1 MGDQM
6 ALESEFGR
14 LSAFERGL
22 FIMYPENVLETFRR
36 RKKTLED
43 LNQNKTGN
51 TNWGSRLNSSS
62 EGTEKDNLKDEKDN
76 LKDEKDKLKDEKDKD
91 QENLQESILGN
102 EDEDA
107 KNDQE
112 DGKEKK
118 LRVRTPTAVMA
129 SSWLWLEGRPK
140 GYRPPRN

>member
-1 MGDQM
+1 MG
-6 ALESEFGR
+6 
-14 LSAFERGL
+14 
-22 FIMYPENVLETFRR
+22 
-36 RKKTLED
+36 
-43 LNQNKTGN
+43 
-51 TNWGSRLNSSS
+51 
-62 EGTEKDNLKDEKDN
+62 EKDK

-140 GYRPPRN
+140 GYRPPRNRVKKPFGDKRKERKLAKQKLEEEAAEKARCEKEGIPYVPLEQKSPDK